1 MPMAAGSFYLVRFN
15 VPGREIWHER
25 LVIQGALIKTPDGD
39 VCHDFHVLSRDA
51 RGIKPLSGQG
61 AAVDGIEAASAYRF
75 KRPPAAVQVWGAL
88 REAAAGGAAALPH
101 EDFALELGEGNVI
114 GMAPGP
120 LFLRDPLAAP
130 VPAAA
135 GPLVA
140 AAPPAL
146 GAASAPL
153 APPDPLG
160 DALAAALRPGAPPGA
175 HAGGTAAPPAGE
187 HPSND
192 FRVLAAAR
200 GSRGRRDRSFGDALK
215 EQTECER
222 EDWPA
227 LGPRTLLWVL
237 QFMLRMAGGAV
248 AWHTRWHAVM
258 GLAEGDEAA
267 KQHETI
273 CRILETSMVHDQ
285 LVITELAS
293 FEYLARQLQLI
304 EERVYDEKTRKAA
317 AALKGQGKK
326 DSTPQD
332 ALSTEVGHF
341 LGIGETKGNLCIC
354 PALMQFIAEQMR
366 DEAAV
371 SKERRKAREERALPP
386 AFASGMLCRC
396 RPSTWATVF
405 TPLTVGA
412 LASAQLAVRLGAG
425 GATRVS
431 MHSTGSM
438 IVLLRDVS
446 RVLSTTPG
454 YQRASR
460 VRPYDKALAAWP
472 ALSGPP
478 VEVSSVAQ
486 QADAVQLQGWRQGML
501 RSAGEVEELQ
511 VSLGAQQPYVDP
523 LLRDPRKYAEFLN
536 ATLQRHMIEWTVASP
551 PSSPYSV
558 GIFFVEKNGGK
569 LRLVLDTRVA
579 NTYFK
584 PPPNSVLPTPS
595 ARASLESSGDFYVAQ
610 GGIQCAFYHMAVPPD
625 RGDFLRLP
633 TISNRFVGLKNVGS
647 LSVGRRALL
656 QPVVRL
662 MPIGWNWALYFCQ
675 SALVR
680 GMIDAGIQP
689 NRHLADG
696 AAPTPLASRSDLV
709 AAGYVDNFCAV
720 SQSAALA
727 TAKARELAQTLT
739 SRGLPVHDF
748 TEAQTEGVCT
758 GIQFSGK
765 TGMLRARP
773 DRLARLRRATL
784 ALASRGSASRGALAS
799 IVGHA
804 TWAMI
809 MRRECLPIFNGVYR
823 FIQGACMKKL
833 DPFVLSSTG
842 RVAEKWRY
850 RVSEAISARAH
861 AFEGGGGDEGAQD
874 AAVGCSLPSD
884 VLLGEGGVG
893 SVSDFV
899 GVPSVLYDSEEWVI
913 IHSSRHRR
921 AGLNILE
928 YEGEAL
934 CFAVRHVHSTC
945 DISSDAWPL
954 SVSLTTGIRA
964 IVRWIPSGRNV
975 ADGPSRTGFF
985 AGPWKDFEA
994 EAGDQRSLLYPGLL
1008 QLLRGETSFLE
1019 NAAVT
1024 QRAQDSYHAHAARV
1038 HRWCTWT
1045 GQSFETAARLA
1056 ALLPVFFG
1064 NLCLGMFDTATGR
1077 MTMAALRHL
1086 LPHLLTGPRALPRAA
1101 RALEGWGRLVP
1112 PQMRLPLPRSAMLA
1126 VVGLLIQDRRFAEAV
1141 FVRLAFDTYLMPSE
1155 AYRLVAASL
1164 VEPRAGSVDGHQ
1176 HWGMI
1181 VNDATTGGP
1190 GKTGVTDESV
1200 NIDNASLWPLF
1211 QGLKRH
1217 RAPMDPPWSFAPSV
1231 IRQVFREA
1239 CAGLGIWD
1247 GVSTLCALRHGGA
1260 SDDLL
1265 SGRRSRKEVRGRGGW
1280 VTDASLNRYAKR
1292 SRMQQLIAAPP
1303 QCAVALGSAVGGR
1316 EEELISTTTTRAR
1329 SLPPLPPDLP
1339 AAKLPKRV
1347 HAPLLSRRWRFG

>member
-1 MPMAAGSFYLVRFN
+1 MPMAAGSFYPVRFN

-25 LVIQGALIKTPDGD
+25 FVIQGALIMTPDGD
-39 VCHDFHVLSRDA
+39 VYHKDQVLSRDV

-61 AAVDGIEAASAYRF
+61 AAVDGIEAASVYRF
-75 KRPPAAVQVWGAL
+75 KRLPTAVQVWDAL

-101 EDFALELGEGNVI
+101 EDFALELGEGNVL

-153 APPDPLG
+153 APPDPVG
-160 DALAAALRPGAPPGA
+160 DALATALRPG
-175 HAGGTAAPPAGE
+175 TATPPAGE
-187 HPSND
+187 PPSND
-192 FRVLAAAR
+192 FRALAVAR
-200 GSRGRRDRSFGDALK
+200 DSRGRRDRSFGDALK

-222 EDWPA
+222 DDWPA

-237 QFMLRMAGGAV
+237 QFMLRMAGGTV
-248 AWHTRWHAVM
+248 AWHTRWLAVM

-317 AALKGQGKK
+317 ATLKGQGKK

-341 LGIGETKGNLCIC
+341 LGIGEAKGNLCIC

-366 DEAAV
+366 NEAAA
-371 SKERRKAREERALPP
+371 SKERRKDASWEGPAPGLPSSPSPRPP

-396 RPSTWATVF
+396 RPSTWTTVF
-405 TPLTVGA
+405 TPLTIGA
-412 LASAQLAVRLGAG
+412 LASAQLAARPGAG

-431 MHSTGSM
+431 THSTGSM
-438 IVLLRDVS
+438 IVMLRDVS

-454 YQRASR
+454 YQNASR
-460 VRPYDKALAAWP
+460 VRPCDKALVAWP

-486 QADAVQLQGWRQGML
+486 QADAAQLQGWRQSML

-511 VSLGAQQPYVDP
+511 VSLGVQQPYVDP
-523 LLRDPRKYAEFLN
+523 LLRDPRNYAGFLN
-536 ATLQRHMIEWTVASP
+536 AMLQRHMIEWTVASP
-551 PSSPYSV
+551 PSSPHSV
-558 GIFFVEKNGGK
+558 GIFFVGKNGGK
-569 LRLVLDTRVA
+569 LRLVFDTRVA

-584 PPPNSVLPTPS
+584 SPPNTVLPTPS
-595 ARASLESSGDFYVAQ
+595 ARASLESSDDFYAAQ
-610 GGIQCAFYHMAVPPD
+610 GGIQRAVYHAAVPPD
-625 RGDFLRLP
+625 LGDFFRLP
-633 TISNRFVGLKNVGS
+633 TISNRFVGLKTVGS
-647 LSVGRRALL
+647 LSAGRHFLL
-656 QPVVRL
+656 QSVVRAVP
-662 MPIGWNWALYFCQ
+662 MGW
-675 SALVR
+675 
-680 GMIDAGIQP
+680 
-689 NRHLADG
+689 
-696 AAPTPLASRSDLV
+696 
-709 AAGYVDNFCAV
+709 
-720 SQSAALA
+720 
-727 TAKARELAQTLT
+727 ARELAQTLT

-748 TEAQTEGVCT
+748 TEAQTEGVFT

-773 DRLARLRRATL
+773 DRPARLRQATL
-784 ALASRGSASRGALAS
+784 ALLSRGSASRGALTS
-799 IVGHA
+799 IVGHAA

-809 MRRECLPIFNGVYR
+809 MRRECLSIFNGVYR
-823 FIQGACMKKL
+823 FIQVAGPTPMKLWPSVRQELSAVAALLPLMWASSRAPWLGTLYASDASPRGKGARMKKL
-833 DPFVLSSTG
+833 DPLVVSPTG
-842 RVAEKWRY
+842 RVAEKWRH
-850 RVSEAISARAH
+850 RVSQALSARAH

-874 AAVGCSLPSD
+874 AAVGCPLPSD
-884 VLLGEGGVG
+884 VLHGEGGLD
-893 SVSDFV
+893 SVSDSV
-899 GVPSVLYDSEEWVI
+899 DVPSVLYDSEDWVSFI
-913 IHSSRHRR
+913 PVVIAAWVSTFWTSKLKQATRPPS
-921 AGLNILE
+921 AAQ
-928 YEGEAL
+928 AL
-934 CFAVRHVHSTC
+934 DV
-945 DISSDAWPL
+945 
-954 SVSLTTGIRA
+954 
-964 IVRWIPSGRNV
+964 
-975 ADGPSRTGFF
+975 
-985 AGPWKDFEA
+985 
-994 EAGDQRSLLYPGLL
+994 QRSLRHPGLL
-1008 QLLRGETSFLE
+1008 QLPRGETSFLE

-1024 QRAQDSYHAHAARV
+1024 QRTRDSYHAHAARF
-1038 HRWCTWT
+1038 HQWCPWT
-1045 GQSFETAARLA
+1045 GQSFETAAELD
-1056 ALLPVFFG
+1056 ALLLVFFG
-1064 NLCLGMFDTATGR
+1064 DLCLDGFATATGR

-1086 LPHLLTGPRALPRAA
+1086 LPHVLAGPRALPRAA
-1101 RALEGWGRLVP
+1101 RALKGWSRLVP
-1112 PQMRLPLPRSAMLA
+1112 PQMRLPLPRLAMLA

-1141 FVRLAFDTYLMPSE
+1141 FARLAFDACLRPSE

-1190 GKTGVTDESV
+1190 GKTGATDESV
-1200 NIDNASLWPLF
+1200 IIDNASLWPFL

-1239 CAGLGIWD
+1239 LVRLGIWD
-1247 GVSTLCALRHGGA
+1247 GVSTLYTLRHGGA

-1265 SGRRSRKEVRGRGGW
+1265 SGRRSRKEVKDRGRW
-1280 VTDASLNRYAKR
+1280 ATDAPLKRYAKR
-1292 SRMQQLIAAPP
+1292 PRMQQLIAAPP
-1303 QCAVALGSAVGGR
+1303 QYAAALGSAVDGR
-1316 EEELISTTTTRAR
+1316 EAELISTMTTTGAR
-1329 SLPPLPPDLP
+1329 SLPPLQPDLP
-1339 AAKLPKRV
+1339 AAKRPKRV
-1347 HAPLLSRRWRFG
+1347 HAPQLSRRWRFG